1 MALLT
6 PEDVAQQLA
15 MSLSWV
21 YANKHRIGYHQIGT
35 AIRFEPKDVAAYS
48 EGCKRGPQTGGRNT
62 WESLSATGR
71 SETGGLSRKRT
82 TVSDINKRLQGLEK
96 GSARRTSTRPSAK
109 LN

>member
-6 PEDVAQQLA
+6 PEEVAQQLA

-21 YANKHRIGYHQIGT
+21 YANKHRIGYHQLGT
-35 AIRFEPKDVAAYS
+35 AIRFEPADVAAYS

-71 SETGGLSRKRT
+71 SATGGWSRKRT
-82 TVSDINKRLQGLEK
+82 TVSDINERLRGIET
-96 GSARRTSTRPSAK
+96 GNARRESTPPSAK